1 MSACRRQ
8 TFLGRVRIYRALC
21 ELRKDPYVLVAG
33 ADVWKGRWVVVV
45 LEDGQFTRAFVAPTI
60 EDAVAEVAEAM
71 AIGVDMPIGLPE
83 AGTRRP
89 ADLEARAF
97 VGARRNSVFFTP
109 SAKLLEAETGTEANV
124 LANEQGWP
132 GLAAQSF
139 ALKKQILAVQP
150 LAAADDRIWEVHPE
164 VSFAEAHGRPLEW
177 PKSTWNG
184 IALRRGILEREGIVL
199 PADLGPGGAAD
210 VADVLDAAIAAW
222 SATRIAAGESQSL
235 PAGSQRIGAIW
246 R

>member
-1 MSACRRQ
+1 M
-8 TFLGRVRIYRALC
+8 
-21 ELRKDPYVLVAG
+21 LVAG

-45 LEDGQFTRAFVAPTI
+45 LEDGQFTRAFVVTTI
-60 EDAVAEVAEAM
+60 EDAVAELAEA
-71 AIGVDMPIGLPE
+71 ATIGVDMPIGLPA
-83 AGTRRP
+83 AGERRP

-109 SAKLLEAETGTEANV
+109 SAELLETETAAEANV
-124 LANEQGWP
+124 LAKEQGWP

-150 LAAADDRIWEVHPE
+150 LAAADERIWEVHPE
-164 VSFAEAHGRPLEW
+164 VSFAQSHGRPLEW

-184 IALRRGILEREGIVL
+184 IGLRRGILEREGIVL

-222 SATRIAAGESQSL
+222 SATRIAAGEGRAL